1 MLTARKIDRR
11 ARRSQQLLG
20 DALLTLIL
28 KKGYE
33 AITIKDITEQA
44 DVAYV
49 TFFRHY
55 ASIDDLLQRRLA
67 DELTELRERIE
78 TAARETQAGQG
89 DTLAGQ
95 MIFEHARDHRA
106 LFQVLLGSQ
115 GALPARQHVQAT
127 IASIFRDSCRPLRES
142 HLVPAEVAANHMA
155 AALLALIEW
164 WLAHEMPYPPDHM
177 ARIYDRLVIAAT
189 INGVL
194 AG

>member
-1 MLTARKIDRR
+1 MLTVAKIDRR
-11 ARRSQQLLG
+11 SRRSQQLLG

-55 ASIDDLLQRRLA
+55 ESIDDLLQRRLEA
-67 DELTELRERIE
+67 ELNELRERIE
-78 TAARETQAGQG
+78 AAARQTQAGQG
-89 DTLAGQ
+89 DTMAGQ

-115 GALPARQHVQAT
+115 GALQARQHVQAT
-127 IASIFRDSCRPLRES
+127 IASIFLDSCRPLHES
-142 HLVPAEVAANHMA
+142 RLVPAEVAANHMA

-164 WLAHEMPYPPDHM
+164 WLAHEMPYPTDHM
-177 ARIYDRLVIAAT
+177 AQIYDRLVIAAT
-189 INGVL
+189 ITGVL
-194 AG
+194 DG

>member
-1 MLTARKIDRR
+1 MMTAVKIDRR
-11 ARRSQQLLG
+11 SRRSQQLLG

-55 ASIDDLLQRRLA
+55 ESIDDLLQRRLA
-67 DELTELRERIE
+67 DELNELRERIE

-89 DTLAGQ
+89 DTMEGQ
-95 MIFEHARDHRA
+95 MIFEHAGDHRA
-106 LFQVLLGSQ
+106 LFQVLLSSQ
-115 GALPARQHVQAT
+115 GALQARKHVQDT
-127 IASIFRDSCRPLRES
+127 IASIFLDSCRPLHDSR
-142 HLVPAEVAANHMA
+142 LVPPEVAANHMA

-164 WLAHEMPYPPDHM
+164 WLTHEMPYPTDHM
-177 ARIYDRLVIAAT
+177 ARIYDRLVIAGT

-194 AG
+194 DG